1 MQSFNLLGL
10 LVWPCIGNLQKY
22 RQKGGLQIYVQIFQT
37 VEFDFISFFATLCFM
52 DFLFPRWGFFDILS
66 CFSFLFLLHIS
77 QLKSCT
83 ILTIFNDKYVVAE
96 LLYCDIGN
104 IYRKFSRDIIE
115 QNISL
120 KVCLSFHPH
129 TNYLGQFFLQY
140 RLYSIEYQYRCSMG
154 KMNTYYCP

>member
-1 MQSFNLLGL
+1 MLYLWVKMIEISHFWNPINGKIHNFLGSHFFCSCCCCQYYYFFKL
-10 LVWPCIGNLQKY
+10 
-22 RQKGGLQIYVQIFQT
+22 

-115 QNISL
+115 
-120 KVCLSFHPH
+120 
-129 TNYLGQFFLQY
+129 
-140 RLYSIEYQYRCSMG
+140 
-154 KMNTYYCP
+154 